1 MRKLLSKARTDV
13 FTALSLARQIV
24 TGNRRAKIGEM
35 LESFEI
41 LCQWRDFYK
50 EKKEKEDGS
59 PEELFDAKMNSTLRW
74 RLTSIFI
81 SEKQRDLRM
90 RRNGVLAFLP
100 QRPERTNIWFLTG
113 TRLFRDRMRKTLLL
127 YA

>member
-50 EKKEKEDGS
+50 EKKK
-59 PEELFDAKMNSTLRW
+59 KKTV
-74 RLTSIFI
+74 
-81 SEKQRDLRM
+81 
-90 RRNGVLAFLP
+90 RRKNCLMP
-100 QRPERTNIWFLTG
+100 R
-113 TRLFRDRMRKTLLL
+113 
-127 YA
+127 